1 MSWRWL
7 VLGVVLAVAG
17 APSWLALI
25 AGLGV
30 ALTQPGPA
38 VPDLKRWT
46 TRVLQIGVVLLGA
59 GMDLQRVLRVGAE
72 GARLTLVSLSLTLA
86 VAWLLGRLLRVERD
100 TSLLVGVGTAICGGS
115 AIAAVASAL
124 EPPAERT
131 SVALAIVFVLNALAL
146 VVFPPLGATLG
157 LTEAQLGLWAALA
170 IHDTSSVVGAAMS
183 MGPHALEIATTTKLA
198 RALWIVPLTL
208 AIVLVRRTGRLRDV
222 KWPWFIGGFVALAA
236 LFTWVPALAPLGPAV
251 RGLGQRA
258 LVLAL
263 YLVGLG
269 LSRPALAVVG
279 LRPLIQGVILWLCVV
294 AGSLAWVMD

>member
-1 MSWRWL
+1 MVSRWL
-7 VLGVVLAVAG
+7 VLGVVLAVVG
-17 APSWLALI
+17 APSWLALA

-30 ALTQPGPA
+30 ALLHRGPA

-46 TRVLQIGVVLLGA
+46 TRVLQVGVVLLGA
-59 GMDLQRVLRVGAE
+59 GMDLERVLRVGAD
-72 GARLTLVSLSLTLA
+72 GARVTLASLLLTLA
-86 VAWLLGRLLRVERD
+86 LAWLIGRLLRVDRD

-131 SVALAIVFVLNALAL
+131 SVALAIVFVLNAVAL
-146 VVFPPLGATLG
+146 LLFPPLGAALG
-157 LTEAQLGLWAALA
+157 LTQPQLGLWAALA

-183 MGPHALEIATTTKLA
+183 MGPEALEVATTTKLA

-222 KWPWFIGGFVALAA
+222 KWPWFIAGFVGLAA
-236 LFTWVPALAPLGPAV
+236 LFTWVPSLAPVGPTV
-251 RGLGQRA
+251 RLVGQRA

-269 LSRPALAVVG
+269 LSKDALTKVG
-279 LRPLIQGVILWLCVV
+279 LRPLIQGVVLWACVV
-294 AGSLAWVMD
+294 AGSLAWVMY

>member
-183 MGPHALEIATTTKLA
+183 MGPRALEIATTTKLA

-222 KWPWFIGGFVALAA
+222 KWPWFIGGFLALAA
-236 LFTWVPALAPLGPAV
+236 LFTWVPALGPLGPAV
-251 RGLGQRA
+251 RLVGQRA

-269 LSRPALAVVG
+269 LSKDAVAKVG
-279 LRPLIQGVILWLCVV
+279 LRPLIQGVVLWACVV
-294 AGSLAWVMD
+294 AGSLAWVWY